1 MAPPSTQASAQTNP
15 HTNGTNNNHHHQHHH
30 DDRSPPLNR
39 LELYNFKSYKGRV
52 ILGPFHSFTAV
63 IGPNGAGKSNLMDAI
78 SFVLGVRSSSLRS
91 SALKDLIYRSGGS
104 RKGKERGEVDDE
116 DGEEEEEEEGEEGGA
131 GEDDEGR
138 VDGERKA
145 WVQAVYIDT
154 KGKEWK
160 FKRTI
165 ARSGI
170 SEYHLNG
177 KKVKYD
183 QYNDTLESFNIL
195 VKAKNFLVFQ
205 GDVEQVASQSP
216 KDLAVLID
224 RISGS
229 GDYKEAY
236 EAAAKD
242 LERATE
248 TSVAQHARRKGVN
261 GEIKQYKEMK
271 KEAERWK
278 SLMQKKD
285 DAVVHH
291 LLWKLF
297 HIAEGIKTNT
307 SEIDEKN
314 ARLST
319 LRADHA
325 EFEEQQKLAKKDHSK
340 AQKEFSKQEKQ
351 VLRASKE
358 LEERRPELV
367 AIEARIAHA
376 RKKLIAAE
384 TNAEKVQ
391 VDLRAGEVKLASLE
405 EDLQLVQSAA
415 DRAAQEQAQQARARG
430 IDLSQAD
437 IDDYHRLKNQA
448 AVLAV
453 AEREALVGVQRD
465 LKGRNANLVVQRDS
479 VEVAQRKRDKLET
492 EQEGLNAK
500 KAAIDAKV
508 KEAQANL
515 NRANND
521 LEELRARKRQT
532 TQTETELNEKLLDA
546 LNKLQQAGA
555 EKQESERD
563 AKFKETL
570 SALKRTFPGIKGRVI
585 DLCKP
590 TQNKYSLAV
599 TTILGRNIDSIV
611 VDSERTAIQCI
622 EYMRVQRAGQA
633 TFIPLET
640 ITAKPANDKYRNFAR
655 GARLAIDVITFD
667 TSVER
672 AMQFACGNALVCDT
686 INVAKHV
693 VYEMGQEVKAVSLD
707 GTVIH
712 RSGLITGGASSNS
725 NGRHFEDRE
734 IEALRRKEAEL
745 RGKLSEIL
753 KNKPRANVE
762 EELIS
767 QTQIYTSEL
776 ANLRDDLSSI
786 NARLKDTSS
795 ELKVIK
801 TTLKDLNGKVSQLER
816 DIDSLSSK
824 AKDLEATIASA
835 EEGIFRAFCRRIGV
849 SSIRDYEEQQLG
861 VAQAANEANLKFKTQ
876 IARLNNAIKFEKER
890 VETTRKRLDS
900 LRNMAVQSRTSLGT
914 LQEEKEALE
923 NELKTLEKG
932 NEGLRETLS
941 ALEAVLREKS
951 ERLDEV
957 RREGNKSYKV
967 VEKTLKEIANCNDE
981 IERLSSERFAIY
993 RKCKLEEIDLPLVK
1007 GKLNAVPI
1015 DEALPPAAPMDIEG
1029 DEDETQAVVTTNDYG
1044 IVPDYDELEDDE
1056 REDGSNEMGEALSQ
1070 AIVDLET
1077 EMDKMS
1083 PNLKAIEKLGDSEAR
1098 FRQIDAEFDQAREEA
1113 RKAKEAFSDLKK
1125 KRCKLFNAAYEHI
1138 SGSIDKVYK
1147 DLTKGRAAPMGG
1159 VAYLS
1164 LEDSEEP
1171 YLHGIKYH
1179 AMPPMKRFRDMDQL
1193 SGGEKTM
1200 AALALLFAIHSFH
1213 PSPFFVLDEVDAALD
1228 NTNVQ
1233 RVARYVQSIASP
1245 DFQFIVISLKPAFFE
1260 QAAALVGVYRQGGG
1274 SKNLT
1279 LDVPIELIV
1288 SISPIFVQL
1297 TQYSD

>member
-1 MAPPSTQASAQTNP
+1 MAPPSTQGTAARA
-15 HTNGTNNNHHHQHHH
+15 HTNGTTANGSTKGTPHT
-30 DDRSPPLNR
+30 RSPPLNR

-52 ILGPFHSFTAV
+52 VLGPFHSFTAV

-104 RKGKERGEVDDE
+104 RKGKERGDD
-116 DGEEEEEEEGEEGGA
+116 DGEEEQGGGSEEGEGGEQ
-131 GEDDEGR
+131 GEDEEGR

-154 KGKEWK
+154 KGKEWR

-183 QYNDTLESFNIL
+183 EYNDTLEGFNIL

-216 KDLAVLID
+216 KDLALLID

-236 EAAAKD
+236 EAAAKE

-278 SLMQKKD
+278 SLMQNKD

-297 HIAEGIKTNT
+297 HIGQGIEQNT

-314 ARLST
+314 ARLET
-319 LRADHA
+319 LRAEHA
-325 EFEEQQKLAKKDHSK
+325 EFEDQQKTAKKEYSK
-340 AQKEFSKQEKQ
+340 AQKDFSKQEKL
-351 VLRASKE
+351 VIRASKE

-367 AIEARIAHA
+367 AIDARIAHA
-376 RKKLIAAE
+376 QKKLTAAE
-384 TNAEKVQ
+384 SNAEKVQ
-391 VDLRAGEVKLASLE
+391 VDLTAGENKLASLE
-405 EDLQLVQSAA
+405 NDLELVQSAA
-415 DRAAQEQAQQARARG
+415 DRAAEQQAQQARARG
-430 IDLSQAD
+430 VELSQAD
-437 IDDYHRLKNQA
+437 VDDYHRLKNQA

-465 LKGRNANLVVQRDS
+465 LKGKKANLLVQRDS
-479 VEVAQRKRDKLET
+479 VEVAQRKRDKLEG
-492 EQEGLNAK
+492 EQEAMNAR

-508 KEAQANL
+508 KESQANL

-599 TTILGRNIDSIV
+599 TTILGRNIDSVV

-686 INVAKHV
+686 IDVAKHI
-693 VYEMGQEVKAVSLD
+693 VYEKAQEVKAVSLD

-712 RSGLITGGASSNS
+712 RSGLITGGASSNG

-734 IEALRRKEAEL
+734 IEALRRKETEL

-762 EELIS
+762 EELVS
-767 QTQIYTSEL
+767 QTQIHTSEL
-776 ANLRDDLSSI
+776 ATLHDDLSSI
-786 NARLKDTSS
+786 NARLKDTTS
-795 ELKVIK
+795 ELKVTK

-816 DIDSLSSK
+816 DIDSLTSK
-824 AKDLEATIASA
+824 AEELEVTIASA

-849 SSIRDYEEQQLG
+849 SSIREYEEQQLG

-890 VETTRKRLDS
+890 VETTRKRLNS
-900 LRNMAVQSRTSLGT
+900 LRTMATQAKGSLKA
-914 LQEEKEALE
+914 LQGEKKALE
-923 NELKTLEKG
+923 DELKALEEG
-932 NEGLRETLS
+932 IEGLRETLGG
-941 ALEAVLREKS
+941 LEEVLKEKS
-951 ERLDEV
+951 DRLDEV

-993 RKCKLEEIDLPLVK
+993 RKCKLEEIDLPLAK
-1007 GKLNAVPI
+1007 GKLSA
-1015 DEALPPAAPMDIEG
+1015 ALPPAAPMDIEG

-1044 IVPDYDELEDDE
+1044 IEPDYDELEEDE
-1056 REDGSNEMGEALSQ
+1056 REDSSNEMGEALSQ
-1070 AIVDLET
+1070 AIVELET

-1083 PNLKAIEKLGDSEAR
+1083 PNLKAIEKLGDSEMR
-1098 FRQIDAEFDQAREEA
+1098 FREIDAEFDQAREEA

-1138 SGSIDKVYK
+1138 SSSIDKVYK

-1245 DFQFIVISLKPAFFE
+1245 DFQFIVISLKPAGLFFE

-1279 LDVPIELIV
+1279 LDVRI
-1288 SISPIFVQL
+1288 L
-1297 TQYSD
+1297 T